1 MPQKDFRNAGQT
13 SSEKLQN
20 RFTLYLMVSAQRT
33 RSRHIQKCRQQES
46 MFSSLESLLE
56 TGGEVPAWDE
66 IFLSGNFCLSSWEQI
81 MDTIEM
87 PELHRALQKITPEDA
102 GILFYHIILD
112 LRYKEIEEITGV
124 PVDEAEKRYSMVIR
138 KLRKLIQ
145 RRG

>member
-1 MPQKDFRNAGQT
+1 MPQKDFRNAGKT
-13 SSEKLQN
+13 FSEKLQN

-33 RSRHIQKCRQQES
+33 RSRHIQKYRQQES

-87 PELHRALQKITPEDA
+87 PELHRALQRITPEEA

-124 PVDEAEKRYSMVIR
+124 PVDEAEKRFPWSSASCAN
-138 KLRKLIQ
+138 
-145 RRG
+145 